1 MTKKSKNQPVTIGAR
16 KRKARYKTRHK
27 NQEPDSKV
35 YKISI
40 TKRDDFTLD
49 DAERWIDEQCKGK
62 CWHKIHKKNIVFS
75 FRELDDAFKF
85 KFHYERA

>member
-1 MTKKSKNQPVTIGAR
+1 MTKNLKKQSETTGAR

-27 NQEPDSKV
+27 NQESDPKV
-35 YKISI
+35 YRISI

-49 DAERWIDEQCKGK
+49 DAEHWIDKQCKGK
-62 CWHKIHKKNIVFS
+62 CWHELYKKNIVFS